1 MCLRGTKEAKGL
13 ACTSA
18 TSIPTAHS
26 NHPKAL
32 PDSESNRAYE
42 EPDQCLNVSSVTAH
56 KAEGNRI
63 RITDT
68 FQSLLR
74 ENWFQYRHIKCID
87 YIQLRLFTSKAV
99 DGNNYGMMG
108 YIKER
113 V

>member
-1 MCLRGTKEAKGL
+1 MCLRGTKAAKGL

-56 KAEGNRI
+56 EAEESPM

-74 ENWFQYRHIKCID
+74 ENWFQNRHIKCTD
-87 YIQLRLFTSKAV
+87 YIQLRVLTSKAV
-99 DGNNYGMMG
+99 DENNYGMMG
-108 YIKER
+108 FIKER